1 MSVSGLRA
9 SNVCMSEN
17 TERFTGRVKDYERYR
32 LRYPE
37 AVIEILVARCG
48 LRLDH
53 LVADVGAG
61 TGMLAE
67 LFLEHGNA
75 VIAIEPNDDMREACE
90 RLASAWPGLMV
101 KKATAEDTGLEEGS
115 VDLVAVGRAFHWFN
129 IAQTAKEF
137 RRILRPGGWVV
148 IASNSR
154 VRDDSLMSMAYE
166 GLLREHGTDYEA
178 NQERYESVGR
188 VNEFFAGGEL
198 FREEIYGE
206 QRLTLEEL
214 VGQTQSLS
222 VTPEPGHAKYEGM
235 QEALRALFA
244 KWQMDGIVE
253 MKTVCRV
260 ACGRFAS

>member
-1 MSVSGLRA
+1 
-9 SNVCMSEN
+9 MSEN

-37 AVIEILVARCG
+37 AAIEILVARSG

-67 LFLEHGNA
+67 LFLENGNA
-75 VIAIEPNDDMREACE
+75 VIAVEPNDDMRAACE
-90 RLASAWPGLMV
+90 RLALAWPGLVV

-115 VDLVAVGRAFHWFN
+115 VDFVAVGRAFHWFDTHR
-129 IAQTAKEF
+129 TAKEF

-154 VRDDSLMSMAYE
+154 VRDDSPMSRAYE
-166 GLLREHGTDYEA
+166 DLLRQHGTDYEA
-178 NQERYESVGR
+178 NFERYESGGR

-214 VGQTQSLS
+214 AGQTQSLS
-222 VTPEPGHAKYEGM
+222 VTPEQGHAKYEGM
-235 QEALRALFA
+235 QEALRAFFA
-244 KWQMDGIVE
+244 KWQVDGIVE
-253 MKTVCRV
+253 MKTVCRM
-260 ACGRFAS
+260 ACGRFVSQAWV

>member
-1 MSVSGLRA
+1 MSVSGLCA

-17 TERFTGRVKDYERYR
+17 TERFTGRVNDYERYR
-32 LRYPE
+32 LRYPV
-37 AVIEILVARCG
+37 AVIEILASRCD
-48 LRLDH
+48 LRVDH

-90 RLASAWPGLMV
+90 RLASAWPGLTV
-101 KKATAEDTGLEEGS
+101 KKATAEDTSLEDSS
-115 VDLVAVGRAFHWFN
+115 VDFVAVGRAFHWFDLEK
-129 IAQTAKEF
+129 TAKEF

-154 VRDDSLMSMAYE
+154 VRDDSPMSVTYE
-166 GLLREHGTDYEA
+166 SLLREHGTDYEA
-178 NQERYESVGR
+178 NHERYESIGR
-188 VNEFFAGGEL
+188 VKEFFAGGEL

-235 QEALRALFA
+235 QEALRAFFS
-244 KWQMDGIVE
+244 KWQVDGVVG

-260 ACGRFAS
+260 ACGRFV

>member
-1 MSVSGLRA
+1 
-9 SNVCMSEN
+9 MSEN

-37 AVIEILVARCG
+37 AVIEILVSRCD

-53 LVADVGAG
+53 LMADVGAG
-61 TGMLAE
+61 TGMLSE

-75 VIAIEPNDDMREACE
+75 VIAIEPNDDMRGVCE
-90 RLASAWPGLMV
+90 KLASAWPGLTV

-115 VDLVAVGRAFHWFN
+115 VDFVAAGRAFHWFN
-129 IAQTAKEF
+129 VVLTAKEF

-148 IASNSR
+148 VASNSR
-154 VRDDSLMSMAYE
+154 VRDDSPMSLAYE
-166 GLLREHGTDYEA
+166 ALLREHGTDYEA
-178 NQERYESVGR
+178 NRERYEIDGR
-188 VNEFFAGGEL
+188 MKAFFAGGEM
-198 FREEIYGE
+198 FREEIYAE
-206 QRLTLEEL
+206 QKLTLEEL

-235 QEALRALFA
+235 QEALRAFFA
-244 KWQMDGIVE
+244 RWQADGVVE

>member
-1 MSVSGLRA
+1 
-9 SNVCMSEN
+9 MSEN
-17 TERFTGRVKDYERYR
+17 TERFTGRVENYERYR

-37 AVIEILVARCG
+37 TVIEILVARCG

-75 VIAIEPNDDMREACE
+75 VVAIEPNDDMRGACE
-90 RLASAWPGLMV
+90 RLTSAWQGLMV
-101 KKATAEDTGLEEGS
+101 KKATAEDTRLEESS

-129 IAQTAKEF
+129 VGQTAKEF

-154 VRDDSLMSMAYE
+154 VRDESPMSLAYE
-166 GLLREHGTDYEA
+166 GLLRQHGTDYEA
-178 NQERYESVGR
+178 NHERYESSGR
-188 VNEFFAGGEL
+188 VGEFFAGGEL
-198 FREEIYGE
+198 CREEIYSE
-206 QRLTLEEL
+206 QSLTLEEL

-235 QEALRALFA
+235 QAALRAFFA
-244 KWQMDGIVE
+244 RWQVDGMVE

-260 ACGRFAS
+260 ACGRFGS